1 MLWQLVVV
9 ALTLAGL
16 HYRWRRR
23 AIYRL
28 HAALA
33 ADLPTHPLVGHA
45 TLLLGTDEDRMK
57 AFQLIGRT
65 ALRQGGLATV
75 WMFNRLY
82 VVVADAAVAGV
93 VTRRCLDKDEATMGF
108 IRTLL
113 GNGSIFAPVEIWR
126 PRRKILSPMFGARR
140 VAAFVGVFDRHA
152 AAAADRLRAHAAA
165 GDFSL
170 WDTLI
175 AYTFDAVCETS
186 LGVQLRSQGGTA
198 GAGPHPFLR
207 AFAGAQRELARRMC
221 APWLYPDAVYR
232 ALPPHRRFVRYR
244 TQIHHFIDEIIRDK
258 RKALLSLENK
268 GKLRLDSNIFKNII
282 LTIYYTGWPI

>member
-33 ADLPTHPLVGHA
+33 ADLPSYPLVGHT
-45 TLLLGTDEDRMK
+45 TLLVGTDEDRMK

-65 ALRQGGLATV
+65 ALRQGGLASA
-75 WMFNRLY
+75 WMLNRLY
-82 VVVADAAVAGV
+82 VVVADAEVAGV
-93 VTRRCLDKDEATMGF
+93 VARRCLDKDEATMGF

-126 PRRKILSPMFGARR
+126 PRRKILAPVFGVRR

-152 AAAADRLRAHAAA
+152 AAAADQLRAHAGA

-170 WDTLI
+170 WDTLS
-175 AYTFDAVCETS
+175 AYTFDAVCETT
-186 LGVQLRSQGGTA
+186 LGVQLRSQGGA
-198 GAGPHPFLR
+198 PHPFLR

-221 APWLYPDAVYR
+221 APWLYPDLLYR

-258 RKALLSLENK
+258 QNSMSALQNK
-268 GKLRLDSNIFKNII
+268 GKLRPESHFSMNLIFDNYV
-282 LTIYYTGWPI
+282 LGNNESQ